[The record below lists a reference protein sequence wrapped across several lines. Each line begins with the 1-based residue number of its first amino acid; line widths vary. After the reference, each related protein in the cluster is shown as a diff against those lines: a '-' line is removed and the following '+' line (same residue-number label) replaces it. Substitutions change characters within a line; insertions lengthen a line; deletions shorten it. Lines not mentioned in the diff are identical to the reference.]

1 MPAVSPPGPGPRT
14 LRERKVLMQAGVY
27 TGVENLKL
35 QEWPKPELNPGEML
49 VKVRYAG
56 ICGTDMMIHA
66 GKHPRVVPPRVLGH
80 EIFGAV
86 VETRAAA
93 DSKVKV
99 GDRVAVFPLI
109 SCGRCAPCREGNA
122 HVCEKLGLLGIDTD
136 GGFAEYVKATPEQL
150 IPVPPGVDDEQAAL
164 VEPLSVAVHVVRT
177 SGFTAGDTALV
188 TGAGPIG
195 NLIAQVLRAAG
206 ARRVLVSEAKPFRR
220 KLAEQMG
227 FTVVDPLETK
237 PVDLIPRL
245 TGDSFVDHVFEATG
259 ATAAY
264 RDAVQSCKV
273 RGHITFVGLPKVPP
287 EVDVL
292 NLVFKEIRTSGARV
306 YIPKDFLVAIS
317 LLERGAIDV
326 KSVVTDRLPLK
337 DIEQGLRKMHDPDN
351 SLKILFN
358 L

>member
-1 MPAVSPPGPGPRT
+1 
-14 LRERKVLMQAGVY
+14 MQAGVY
-27 TGVENLKL
+27 NAVENLKL

-86 VETRAAA
+86 VETRAPAETPI
-93 DSKVKV
+93 KE

-136 GGFAEYVKATPEQL
+136 GGFAEYVKVTPEQL

-177 SGFTAGDTALV
+177 SNFTAGDTALV

-195 NLIAQVLRAAG
+195 NLIAQVLRAVG
-206 ARRVLVSEAKPFRR
+206 ARHVLISEAKPFRR
-220 KLAEQMG
+220 DLAAKMG
-227 FTVVDPLETK
+227 FAVVNPLEVK
-237 PVDLIPRL
+237 PVEAMRQLSGE
-245 TGDSFVDHVFEATG
+245 TFADHVFEATG

-273 RGHITFVGLPKVPP
+273 RGHITFVGLPKNPP

-306 YIPKDFLVAIS
+306 YTPKDFRVAIS
-317 LLERGAIDV
+317 LLERNAVDV
-326 KSVVTDRLPLK
+326 KSIVTDRLPLK
-337 DIEQGLRKMHDPDN
+337 DIEEGLRRMHDPDR

>member
-1 MPAVSPPGPGPRT
+1 
-14 LRERKVLMQAGVY
+14 MQAGVY
-27 TGVENLKL
+27 SGVEKLTL
-35 QEWPKPELNPGEML
+35 QEWPKPELNSGEML

-80 EIFGAV
+80 EIFGTV
-86 VETRAAA
+86 VETRGATG
-93 DSKVKV
+93 SKIKE
-99 GDRVAVFPLI
+99 GNRVAVFPLI

-122 HVCEKLGLLGIDTD
+122 HVCEKLGLIGIDTD
-136 GGFAEYVKATPEQL
+136 GGFAEYVKAVPEQL

-164 VEPLSVAVHVVRT
+164 IEPLSVAVHVVRT
-177 SGFTAGDTALV
+177 SGFIAGDTALV

-195 NLIAQVLRAAG
+195 NLIAQVLRAVG

-220 KLAEQMG
+220 NLAEGMG
-227 FTVVDPLETK
+227 FTVVNPTETK
-237 PVDLIPRL
+237 PLEAIRSL
-245 TGDSFVDHVFEATG
+245 TGESFADHVFEATG
-259 ATAAY
+259 AKAAY
-264 RDAVQSCKV
+264 QDAIESCKV
-273 RGHITFVGLPKVPP
+273 HGHITFVGLPKLPP
-287 EVDVL
+287 ELDVL
-292 NLVFKEIRTSGARV
+292 SLVFKEIRTSGARV
-306 YIPKDFLVAIS
+306 YTPKDFLVAIS

-337 DIEQGLRKMHDPDN
+337 DIEEGLRKMHDPDS

>member
-1 MPAVSPPGPGPRT
+1 
-14 LRERKVLMQAGVY
+14 MQAGVY
-27 TGVENLKL
+27 GGVDSLKL
-35 QEWPKPELNPGEML
+35 QEWPKPELNSGEML

-80 EIFGAV
+80 EIFGSV
-86 VETRAAA
+86 VETRASAETPI
-93 DSKVKV
+93 KE

-109 SCGRCAPCREGNA
+109 SCGRCAPCLEGNA
-122 HVCEKLGLLGIDTD
+122 HVCEKLGLLGIDID
-136 GGFAEYVKATPEQL
+136 GGFAEYVKVTPEQL
-150 IPVPPGVDDEQAAL
+150 IPVPEGVEDEQAAL

-195 NLIAQVLRAAG
+195 NLIAQVLKAAG
-206 ARRVLVSEAKPFRR
+206 ARQVLISEAKPFRR
-220 KLAEQMG
+220 ELAAKMG
-227 FTVVDPLETK
+227 FNVVNPLELK
-237 PVDLIPRL
+237 PVEMIRQLS
-245 TGDSFVDHVFEATG
+245 GESFADHVFEATG
-259 ATAAY
+259 STAAY

-273 RGHITFVGLPKVPP
+273 RGHITFVGLPKNPP

-306 YIPKDFLVAIS
+306 YTPKDFRVAIS
-317 LLERGAIDV
+317 LLEHNAVDV

-337 DIEQGLRKMHDPDN
+337 DIEEGLRRMHDPDH

>member
-1 MPAVSPPGPGPRT
+1 
-14 LRERKVLMQAGVY
+14 MQAGVY
-27 TGVENLKL
+27 SGVENLNL
-35 QEWPKPELNPGEML
+35 QEWPKPELNAGEVL

-80 EIFGAV
+80 EIFGTV
-86 VETRAAA
+86 VEKRTAGE
-93 DSKVKV
+93 SKVKE

-122 HVCEKLGLLGIDTD
+122 HVCEKLGLIGIDTD
-136 GGFAEYVKATPEQL
+136 GGFAEYVKASPEQL

-177 SGFTAGDTALV
+177 SGFTAGDTALI

-195 NLIAQVLRAAG
+195 NLIAQVLRAVG
-206 ARRVLVSEAKPFRR
+206 ARRVLISEAKPFRR
-220 KLAEQMG
+220 NLAERMG
-227 FTVVDPLETK
+227 FAVVNPLETK
-237 PVDLIPRL
+237 PLEAIRSL
-245 TGDSFVDHVFEATG
+245 TGESFADHVFEATG
-259 ATAAY
+259 AKSAY
-264 RDAVQSCKV
+264 HDAIQSCKV
-273 RGHITFVGLPKVPP
+273 RGHITFVGLPKLPP
-287 EVDVL
+287 ELDVL
-292 NLVFKEIRTSGARV
+292 SLVFKEIRTSGARV
-306 YIPKDFLVAIS
+306 YTPKDFLVAIS

-337 DIEQGLRKMHDPDN
+337 HIEEGLRKMHDPDN

>member
-1 MPAVSPPGPGPRT
+1 
-14 LRERKVLMQAGVY
+14 MQAGVY
-27 TGVENLKL
+27 TGVEKLTL

-66 GKHPRVVPPRVLGH
+66 GRHPRVVPPRVLGH

-93 DSKVKV
+93 DSKVKE

-122 HVCEKLGLLGIDTD
+122 HVCEKLGLIGIDTD
-136 GGFAEYVKATPEQL
+136 GGFAEFVKATPEQL

-195 NLIAQVLRAAG
+195 NLISQVLRAVG
-206 ARRVLVSEAKPFRR
+206 ARSVLVSEAKPFRR
-220 KLAEQMG
+220 ELAERMG
-227 FTVVDPLETK
+227 FPVVNPLEMK
-237 PVDLIPRL
+237 PVEMVRKL
-245 TGDSFVDHVFEATG
+245 TGEGFVDDVFEASG
-259 ATAAY
+259 VTAAY
-264 RDAVQSCKV
+264 RDAVQACKV
-273 RGHITFVGLPKVPP
+273 RGHITFVGLPKLPP

-306 YIPKDFLVAIS
+306 YTPKDFRVAIS
-317 LLERGAIDV
+317 LLEQGAIDV

>member
-1 MPAVSPPGPGPRT
+1 
-14 LRERKVLMQAGVY
+14 MQAGIY
-27 TGVENLKL
+27 NGAESLKL

-56 ICGTDMMIHA
+56 ICGTDMLIYA

-86 VETRAAA
+86 VETKPPLE
-93 DSKVKV
+93 SQIKV
-99 GDRVAVFPLI
+99 GARVAVFPLI

-122 HVCEKLGLLGIDTD
+122 HVCEKLGLIGIDTD
-136 GGFAEYVKATPEQL
+136 GGFAEYVKANPDQL
-150 IPVPPGVDDEQAAL
+150 IPVPLGVEDEQAAL
-164 VEPLSVAVHVVRT
+164 IEPLSVAVHVVRT
-177 SGFTAGDTALV
+177 AGVTAGDTALV

-195 NLIAQVLRAAG
+195 NLVAQVLRAVG
-206 ARRVLVSEAKPFRR
+206 ARRVLVSEAKRFRR
-220 KLAEQMG
+220 DLAERMG
-227 FTVVDPLETK
+227 FAVVNPLEAK
-237 PVDLIPRL
+237 PAEVIRQMAGEP
-245 TGDSFVDHVFEATG
+245 FVDHVFEATG

-273 RGHITFVGLPKVPP
+273 RGHITFIGLPKAPP

-306 YIPKDFLVAIS
+306 YTPKDFLVAIS
-317 LLERGAIDV
+317 LLERDAIDV
-326 KSVVTDRLPLK
+326 KNVVTDRLPLK
-337 DIEQGLRKMHDPDN
+337 DIEEGIQRMHDPDR

>member
-1 MPAVSPPGPGPRT
+1 MI
-14 LRERKVLMQAGVY
+14 LMQAGVY
-27 TGVENLKL
+27 NGVENLKL

-80 EIFGAV
+80 EIFGSV
-86 VETRAAA
+86 VDANAPA
-93 DSKVKV
+93 GSNVKV

-109 SCGRCAPCREGNA
+109 SCGRCAPCREGNS

-136 GGFAEYVKATPEQL
+136 GGFAEFVKATPDQL

-195 NLIAQVLRAAG
+195 NLIAQVLQAAG
-206 ARRVLVSEAKPFRR
+206 ARRVIISEAKAFRR
-220 KLAEQMG
+220 ELAERMG
-227 FTVVDPLETK
+227 FPVVNPLETK
-237 PVDLIPRL
+237 PLELIRSL
-245 TGDSFVDHVFEATG
+245 TGDNFVDHVFEATG

-306 YIPKDFLVAIS
+306 YTPKDFVVAIS
-317 LLERGAIDV
+317 LLERSAIDV

-337 DIEQGLRKMHDPDN
+337 DIEVGLQRMHDPDR

>member
-1 MPAVSPPGPGPRT
+1 
-14 LRERKVLMQAGVY
+14 MQAGVY
-27 TGVENLKL
+27 TGVESLKL
-35 QEWPKPELNPGEML
+35 QEWPKPEPNPGEML

-80 EIFGAV
+80 EIFGTV
-86 VETRAAA
+86 VEANSPVE
-93 DSKVKV
+93 SKIKE

-150 IPVPPGVDDEQAAL
+150 ISVPPGVDDEQAAL

-195 NLIAQVLRAAG
+195 NLIAQVLRAIG
-206 ARRVLVSEAKPFRR
+206 ARSVLVSEAKPFRR
-220 KLAEQMG
+220 ELAERMG
-227 FTVVDPLETK
+227 FPVVNPLETK
-237 PVDLIPRL
+237 PAEMIRQL
-245 TGDSFVDHVFEATG
+245 TGESFVDDVFEATG

-273 RGHITFVGLPKVPP
+273 RGHITFVGLPKLPP

-306 YIPKDFLVAIS
+306 YTPKDFLVAIS
-317 LLERGAIDV
+317 LLERNAIDV

-337 DIEQGLRKMHDPDN
+337 DLEEGLRRMHDPDR

>member
-1 MPAVSPPGPGPRT
+1 MRI
-14 LRERKVLMQAGVY
+14 LDERIVPMRAGVY
-27 TGVENLKL
+27 SGVENLKL
-35 QEWPKPELNPGEML
+35 QEWPKPELSPGEML

-80 EIFGAV
+80 EIFGSVA
-86 VETRAAA
+86 ESLSPG
-93 DSKVKV
+93 DSQLKV

-136 GGFAEYVKATPEQL
+136 GGFAEYVKTTPEQL

-177 SGFTAGDTALV
+177 SGFTAGDIALV

-195 NLIAQVLRAAG
+195 NLIAQVLRAVG
-206 ARRVLVSEAKPFRR
+206 ARQVVVSEAKPFRR
-220 KLAEQMG
+220 NLAEQLG
-227 FTVVDPLETK
+227 FAVVNPTETK
-237 PVDLIPRL
+237 PVDLIRQL
-245 TGDSFVDHVFEATG
+245 AGESFVDHVFEATG

-264 RDAVQSCKV
+264 RDAVQACKV
-273 RGHITFVGLPKVPP
+273 RGHITLVGLPKLPP

-306 YIPKDFLVAIS
+306 YTPKDFLVAIS
-317 LLERGAIDV
+317 LLERSAIDV
-326 KSVVTDRLPLK
+326 KSVVTDRLPLR
-337 DIEQGLRKMHDPDN
+337 DIEEGLRKMHDPDR

>member
-1 MPAVSPPGPGPRT
+1 
-14 LRERKVLMQAGVY
+14 MQAGVY

-35 QEWPKPELNPGEML
+35 QEWPKPRLNPGEML

-56 ICGTDMMIHA
+56 ICGTDMMIYG

-80 EIFGAV
+80 EIFGTV
-86 VETRAAA
+86 VET
-93 DSKVKV
+93 SPPVESQVKV

-136 GGFAEYVKATPEQL
+136 GGFAEYMKASPDQL
-150 IPVPPGVDDEQAAL
+150 IPVPPGVEDEQAAL
-164 VEPLSVAVHVVRT
+164 IEPLSVAVHVVRT

-195 NLIAQVLRAAG
+195 NLIAQVLRAVG

-220 KLAEQMG
+220 DLARQMG
-227 FTVVDPLETK
+227 FAVVNPLEVK
-237 PVDLIPRL
+237 PAEAIRQMA
-245 TGDSFVDHVFEATG
+245 GENFVDHVFEATG

-264 RDAVQSCKV
+264 SDAVQSCKV
-273 RGHITFVGLPKVPP
+273 RGHITFVGLPKSPP
-287 EVDVL
+287 EVNVL
-292 NLVFKEIRTSGARV
+292 NLVFKEIRTAGARV
-306 YIPKDFLVAIS
+306 YTPKDFLVAIS

-326 KSVVTDRLPLK
+326 KSIVTDRLPLK
-337 DIEQGLRKMHDPDN
+337 DIEEGLQRMHDPDC

>member
-1 MPAVSPPGPGPRT
+1 M
-14 LRERKVLMQAGVY
+14 LAGVY
-27 TGVENLKL
+27 TGVESLRF
-35 QEWPKPELNPGEML
+35 QEWPKPELGPNEIL

-56 ICGTDMMIHA
+56 ICGTDMMIYA

-80 EIFGAV
+80 EIFGAIA
-86 VETRAAA
+86 ETRAPAE
-93 DSKVKV
+93 SKLKE

-109 SCGRCAPCREGNA
+109 SCGRCVPCREGNA
-122 HVCEKLGLLGIDTD
+122 HVCEKLGLLGIDAD
-136 GGFAEYVKATPEQL
+136 GGFAEYVKTTPEQL

-195 NLIAQVLRAAG
+195 NLIAQVLRAVG
-206 ARRVLVSEAKPFRR
+206 ARHVLVSEAMPFRR
-220 KLAEQMG
+220 ELAGRMG
-227 FTVVDPLETK
+227 FAVVNPLEVK
-237 PVDLIPRL
+237 PAEAIRKLM
-245 TGDSFVDHVFEATG
+245 GENFVDHVFEATG
-259 ATAAY
+259 APAAY
-264 RDAVQSCKV
+264 RDAVQCCKV
-273 RGHITFVGLPKVPP
+273 RGHITFVGLPKSVP

-306 YIPKDFLVAIS
+306 YTPKDFLVAIS

-337 DIEQGLRKMHDPDN
+337 DIEIGLQRMHNPDS
-351 SLKILFN
+351 SLKILFS

>member
-1 MPAVSPPGPGPRT
+1 
-14 LRERKVLMQAGVY
+14 MQAGVY
-27 TGVENLKL
+27 SGVENLKL
-35 QEWPKPELNPGEML
+35 QEWPEPELNAGEML

-80 EIFGAV
+80 EIFGTV
-86 VETRAAA
+86 VETRAAGE
-93 DSKVKV
+93 SKLKQ

-122 HVCEKLGLLGIDTD
+122 HVCEKLGLIGIDTD
-136 GGFAEYVKATPEQL
+136 GGFAEYVKASPEQL
-150 IPVPPGVDDEQAAL
+150 IPVPPGVDDEPAAL

-177 SGFTAGDTALV
+177 SEFTAGDTALV

-195 NLIAQVLRAAG
+195 NLIAQVLRAVG

-220 KLAEQMG
+220 NLAERMG
-227 FTVVDPLETK
+227 FAVVNPLETK
-237 PVDLIPRL
+237 PLEAVRRL
-245 TGDSFVDHVFEATG
+245 TGESFADHVFEATG
-259 ATAAY
+259 AKAAY
-264 RDAVQSCKV
+264 HDAIQSCKI
-273 RGHITFVGLPKVPP
+273 RGHITFVGLPKLSP

-292 NLVFKEIRTSGARV
+292 SLVFKEIRTSGARV
-306 YIPKDFLVAIS
+306 YTPKDFLVAIS
-317 LLERGAIDV
+317 LLERGVIDV

-337 DIEQGLRKMHDPDN
+337 DIEEGLRKMHDPDS